1 MPNYQRLTKRPQ
13 SLIVSPDDIA
23 HIVITGDT
31 LQNPAGSLYKSS
43 IQQIVYE
50 LLLGGLLVISGQ
62 NIFSEI
68 NKGRIIPIIFLT
80 IIFFKKRS

>member
-1 MPNYQRLTKRPQ
+1 MPNYQRLTKRTQ

-62 NIFSEI
+62 NIFSGI
-68 NKGRIIPIIFLT
+68 NGELRISETNI
-80 IIFFKKRS
+80 